1 MEAINRD
8 ILFSGDSSLTI
19 DSDTCVLSSDDIQS
33 IIESADTTLS
43 DVLEFAE
50 YPLLNL
56 DSAYDETQ
64 TEEIFSPMLNCDND
78 DNGLESIEHKDVVQH
93 SQDQIPVFDQTV
105 DQQIVVLNQPER
117 NVKFR

>member
-1 MEAINRD
+1 MSTD
-8 ILFSGDSSLTI
+8 H
-19 DSDTCVLSSDDIQS
+19 IQS
-33 IIESADTTLS
+33 IMESGDITLS
-43 DVLEFAE
+43 DAFEFAE

-56 DSAYDETQ
+56 YSTQ
-64 TEEIFSPMLNCDND
+64 DATQGEEIFSPMLNCDDD
-78 DNGLESIEHKDVVQH
+78 DNGLESIEHKDVLQH